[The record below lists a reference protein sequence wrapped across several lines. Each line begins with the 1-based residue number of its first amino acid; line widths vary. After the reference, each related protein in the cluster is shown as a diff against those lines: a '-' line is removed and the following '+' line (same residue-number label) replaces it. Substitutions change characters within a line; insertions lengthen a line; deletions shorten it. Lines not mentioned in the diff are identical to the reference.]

1 MRTGSTAAIGTCSVP
16 SVNEPV
22 VHTFGTL
29 GTSVVINGARPAAG
43 RDDAA
48 HDDRTVRRGGRR
60 RHDLESRP

>member
-29 GTSVVINGARPAAG
+29 GTSVVITGLALLLVVTTLRTMTVPSVVAVGGAMI
-43 RDDAA
+43 
-48 HDDRTVRRGGRR
+48 
-60 RHDLESRP
+60 

>member
-29 GTSVVINGARPAAG
+29 GTSVVITGLALLLVVTTLRTMTGPSVVAVGGAMI
-43 RDDAA
+43 
-48 HDDRTVRRGGRR
+48 
-60 RHDLESRP
+60 